1 MKLTELWTPDECRE
15 AMRLMGEIC
24 FTEHLWHHRFAVND
38 SGEVCMFT
46 RCASTDGPETWTVI
60 EGVYATATVQVA
72 AEQVVQPTPHYPIPF
87 CGGRWL
93 VCATDCE
100 NGGEQSD
107 ELYPTYLKALMG
119 GLKKAIGKENSRV

>member
-1 MKLTELWTPDECRE
+1 MQLTETFTPEQCRE
-15 AMRLMGEIC
+15 ALELLGEIC

-72 AEQVVQPTPHYPIPF
+72 AEQVVREAGIEIRSYMGTMWAWVGPD
-87 CGGRWL
+87 GG
-93 VCATDCE
+93 AK
-100 NGGEQSD
+100 GF
-107 ELYPTYLKALMG
+107 PTYLAAL
-119 GLKKAIGKENSRV
+119 LAALRAVCKETRDGE